1 LSVPKTDSVNV
12 AHEKMERKG
21 KKILEKNVKV
31 GREAIVNNYLNAG
44 YKQKNK

>member
-21 KKILEKNVKV
+21 KERKGKERKGKDFGEKIS
-31 GREAIVNNYLNAG
+31 R
-44 YKQKNK
+44 